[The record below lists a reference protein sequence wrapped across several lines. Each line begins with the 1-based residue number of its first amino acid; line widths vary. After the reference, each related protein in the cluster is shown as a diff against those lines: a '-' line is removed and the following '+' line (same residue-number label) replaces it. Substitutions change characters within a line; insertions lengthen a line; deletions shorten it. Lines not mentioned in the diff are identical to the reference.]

1 MGGALDGELGVPA
14 VPEILRFLGRPW
26 GSVVV

>member
-1 MGGALDGELGVPA
+1 MGALDGELGVPA
-14 VPEILRFLGRPW
+14 VPEILCFLGRPW